1 MQAWGRPC
9 SHRGGQ
15 HSSSERSRMRWI
27 PLVAVNFKP
36 LKDQEASTRFGIEL
50 SAKCFQME
58 SAWKLTG
65 HKKSVRIT
73 QVREEAGSDGPR
85 MGRFKKPEDTKS
97 GTEGEKS
104 IPRVEAE
111 TAENL
116 L

>member
-1 MQAWGRPC
+1 MDILQ
-9 SHRGGQ
+9 
-15 HSSSERSRMRWI
+15 
-27 PLVAVNFKP
+27 F
-36 LKDQEASTRFGIEL
+36 QETSFFL
-50 SAKCFQME
+50 SQ
-58 SAWKLTG
+58 KLTG